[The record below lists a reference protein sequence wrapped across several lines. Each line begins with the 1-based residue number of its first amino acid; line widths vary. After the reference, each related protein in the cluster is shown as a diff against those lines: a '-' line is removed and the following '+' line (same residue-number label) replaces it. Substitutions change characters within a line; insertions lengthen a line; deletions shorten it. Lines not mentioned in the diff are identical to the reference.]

1 MKLKVEWVKT
11 KRGYPAWICRYGN
24 IESQSTISATRC
36 FRTQLR
42 KLRSLGISTSHIEP
56 TPKIVKRKVENND

>member
-1 MKLKVEWVKT
+1 MKLKVEWINT

-24 IESQSTISATRC
+24 IESQSTVSATRC

-42 KLRSLGISTSHIEP
+42 KLRALGISTSHIEP
-56 TPKIVKRKVENND
+56 TPKIIKKKVNEL